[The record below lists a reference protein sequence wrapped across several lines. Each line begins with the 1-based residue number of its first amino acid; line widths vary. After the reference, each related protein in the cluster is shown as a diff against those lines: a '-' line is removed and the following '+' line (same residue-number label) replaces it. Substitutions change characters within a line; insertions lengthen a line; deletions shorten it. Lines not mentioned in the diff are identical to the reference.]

1 MYTYICICIY
11 IICILYIYIYH
22 NSICFITKALNIIHK
37 QHGDLYQNDKEIKS
51 IHYLNLRHSLQ
62 SGQNKL
68 TLSVQG
74 NSLKTLFIVIRL
86 VS

>member
-1 MYTYICICIY
+1 MYIY
-11 IICILYIYIYH
+11 IIYIYYIYIYIYH

-37 QHGDLYQNDKEIKS
+37 QHDDLYQNNKEIKS
-51 IHYLNLRHSLQ
+51 IHYLNVRQSLQ

>member
-1 MYTYICICIY
+1 MYIY
-11 IICILYIYIYH
+11 IIYIYYIYIYIYH

-51 IHYLNLRHSLQ
+51 SHYVNVRHSLQ
-62 SGQNKL
+62 SGQSKL

-74 NSLKTLFIVIRL
+74 NSLKNTLSSDKIGLIEN
-86 VS
+86 